1 MRKYYLSGILRFTQD
16 LDSYYINFDLKSK
29 AHRVR
34 SISKAR
40 NMLKIFPLVW
50 MIKLKSK
57 HTSLK
62 KFNIQHSSSV
72 LFHSCIQA
80 DRKLCSSLP
89 QQLVFLFWFP
99 MLLSQFTAWGNLSQP
114 QAKALA
120 AFSKN
125 KAISKIAKLCNYG
138 FCVLDCQTFLDKEI
152 KKIEN
157 SKAHC
162 TRAFSKSRIIW
173 KKIEPYAMSCV
184 CLRADHCGGGVYLDS
199 GSDRIELVT
208 F

>member
-1 MRKYYLSGILRFTQD
+1 
-16 LDSYYINFDLKSK
+16 
-29 AHRVR
+29 
-34 SISKAR
+34 
-40 NMLKIFPLVW
+40 

-125 KAISKIAKLCNYG
+125 KAISKIAKLCNSG
-138 FCVLDCQTFLDKEI
+138 FCVLDCQTLLDKEI
-152 KKIEN
+152 KKQKTQTHSVSVWIVLKIVCQ
-157 SKAHC
+157 SK
-162 TRAFSKSRIIW
+162 
-173 KKIEPYAMSCV
+173 V
-184 CLRADHCGGGVYLDS
+184 CLASYHLDH
-199 GSDRIELVT
+199 
-208 F
+208 

>member
-1 MRKYYLSGILRFTQD
+1 MKKKNTWNVRRLVD
-16 LDSYYINFDLKSK
+16 DSFVPS
-29 AHRVR
+29 AQQTSV
-34 SISKAR
+34 
-40 NMLKIFPLVW
+40 LKIVGVQNRSSQPF
-50 MIKLKSK
+50 
-57 HTSLK
+57 
-62 KFNIQHSSSV
+62 QHSSSV

-120 AFSKN
+120 AFPKN

-173 KKIEPYAMSCV
+173 RK
-184 CLRADHCGGGVYLDS
+184 D
-199 GSDRIELVT
+199 T
-208 F
+208 FPLLICSTYFIFEK

>member
-1 MRKYYLSGILRFTQD
+1 MNQFQKISQKTTLKYFSRKYSQKIHQKNWKISKQFLKKFLRFWK
-16 LDSYYINFDLKSK
+16 YPIPYIELRGRKPFR
-29 AHRVR
+29 AC
-34 SISKAR
+34 
-40 NMLKIFPLVW
+40 W

-57 HTSLK
+57 HTSFK

-120 AFSKN
+120 AFPKN

-162 TRAFSKSRIIW
+162 TRAFSKSRII
-173 KKIEPYAMSCV
+173 
-184 CLRADHCGGGVYLDS
+184 
-199 GSDRIELVT
+199 
-208 F
+208 